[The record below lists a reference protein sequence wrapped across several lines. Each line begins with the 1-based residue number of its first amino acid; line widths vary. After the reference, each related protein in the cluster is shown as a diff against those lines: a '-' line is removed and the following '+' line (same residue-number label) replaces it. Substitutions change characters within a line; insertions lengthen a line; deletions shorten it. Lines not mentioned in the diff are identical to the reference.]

1 MFRGKLI
8 LAFLTHDPPKVSWDT
23 DLTLGRC
30 ACVMNDYLQDVV
42 PEKVINFVIGSLN
55 RMNPIEIDMREEEA
69 DAKRDDANDS
79 ERSR

>member
-1 MFRGKLI
+1 
-8 LAFLTHDPPKVSWDT
+8 
-23 DLTLGRC
+23 
-30 ACVMNDYLQDVV
+30 MNDYLQDVV